1 MNIDKDGRSEL
12 HYAALEGKAEKVRA
26 LIQSGALVNLQCK
39 QGWAALHCAA
49 QANCSATASLL
60 VEAGADLELR
70 DVFGNTPLW
79 RATMAFKGNGSV
91 IKLLLG
97 AGANPNT
104 KNKSGVSP
112 VSLANTIGNY
122 NVAQFYEKP

>member
-1 MNIDKDGRSEL
+1 VAWTST
-12 HYAALEGKAEKVRA
+12 AAPV
-26 LIQSGALVNLQCK
+26 S
-39 QGWAALHCAA
+39 GWAALHCAA

-104 KNKSGVSP
+104 ENKSGVSP
-112 VSLANTIGNY
+112 AALANTIGNY